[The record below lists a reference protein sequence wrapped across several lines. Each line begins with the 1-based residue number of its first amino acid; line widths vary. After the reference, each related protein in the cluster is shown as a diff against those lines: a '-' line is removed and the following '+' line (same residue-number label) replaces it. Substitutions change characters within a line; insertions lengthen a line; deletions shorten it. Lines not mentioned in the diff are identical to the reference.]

1 MSVEKSGFV
10 VSSKELRT
18 ELRRLLRQLPEESP
32 QVYDVMKD
40 LGLDCTLARKRRLP
54 VQRSRLAKA
63 AKRRLRLFGHGSRQR
78 LYRSKVFPAQIWDHQ
93 HLGTS
98 PIAVYRLRCTAAK
111 VTGSRA
117 GLGNV
122 HIGMSLH
129 WERDQDPLFYLAKQQ
144 LQLWMRLAGSAKI
157 CARHC
162 CSIMVG
168 SLLQLIVGLIRV
180 AESGRPLR
188 AMLDSPLLVVHK
200 VKAHM
205 FEEAFLHKYGA
216 DRHQSSPGSH
226 QRVSPLRSG
235 SAQSVPVLER
245 EDVSE
250 GIDDSAELL
259 QAQADLDVKLRAAEA
274 RLKRATAFKLPEA
287 EALRIEVQSLQLE
300 AKDLADQLAKI
311 STPIAAEGAM
321 ASSSRPRGEK
331 DRPPSAKPPKVN
343 TTWEKQTVLA
353 AKLRDMGVTCRA
365 CLEGP
370 WYHKPHDAG
379 ETCYKH
385 KLSMGTLSSPLSI
398 AALRKKGDV
407 TPARASDCGNVE
419 GESKASRDASRP
431 LSEYVR
437 FETKEGMAL
446 LYDPSPL
453 DKWIGKS
460 YRWDSRRQRHVETST
475 GDVLSAEDSEDF
487 QRYVQ
492 RHNERRQMGNQA
504 DELVKLV
511 ATHNP
516 AVEEELRIYI
526 GRFPGGVRRLL
537 AEGKKVYK
545 QPVDKQRHGG
555 AASTQTAELRH
566 RKDKTKK
573 DAKKKKGEK
582 KEKKAKK
589 DKKAKKNRRNTPN
602 AGEMVEEKPQQVEAA
617 AEPLIHEEVDWG
629 SEGDDT
635 VVSVIF
641 QFGGQEGILHIMD
654 RSIYELPDV
663 NFVHFDIP
671 PTTVGEEEPEKQA
684 QQAKTDEQGTPTKLS
699 DRLSWEKIEAMSN
712 EERFALS
719 QEVGPAFG
727 LSVAI
732 VAVCYWSLTLPVL
745 LNAYHDSTGEWPR
758 VEEIFSLSDGGKAAG
773 AVAGILGLA
782 ALLKPLRIACA
793 IALTPWTAD
802 NVLPL
807 VPWLSQ
813 KKEDGAGKA

>member
-1 MSVEKSGFV
+1 M
-10 VSSKELRT
+10 
-18 ELRRLLRQLPEESP
+18 
-32 QVYDVMKD
+32 
-40 LGLDCTLARKRRLP
+40 
-54 VQRSRLAKA
+54 
-63 AKRRLRLFGHGSRQR
+63 
-78 LYRSKVFPAQIWDHQ
+78 
-93 HLGTS
+93 
-98 PIAVYRLRCTAAK
+98 
-111 VTGSRA
+111 
-117 GLGNV
+117 
-122 HIGMSLH
+122 
-129 WERDQDPLFYLAKQQ
+129 
-144 LQLWMRLAGSAKI
+144 
-157 CARHC
+157 
-162 CSIMVG
+162 
-168 SLLQLIVGLIRV
+168 
-180 AESGRPLR
+180 
-188 AMLDSPLLVVHK
+188 
-200 VKAHM
+200 
-205 FEEAFLHKYGA
+205 
-216 DRHQSSPGSH
+216 
-226 QRVSPLRSG
+226 
-235 SAQSVPVLER
+235 
-245 EDVSE
+245 
-250 GIDDSAELL
+250 
-259 QAQADLDVKLRAAEA
+259 
-274 RLKRATAFKLPEA
+274 
-287 EALRIEVQSLQLE
+287 
-300 AKDLADQLAKI
+300 
-311 STPIAAEGAM
+311 
-321 ASSSRPRGEK
+321 
-331 DRPPSAKPPKVN
+331 
-343 TTWEKQTVLA
+343 LA

-635 VVSVIF
+635 EP
-641 QFGGQEGILHIMD
+641 QPAPHAEAAGGESDSDGMSPPVAPLHANW
-654 RSIYELPDV
+654 PW
-663 NFVHFDIP
+663 
-671 PTTVGEEEPEKQA
+671 GERGRP
-684 QQAKTDEQGTPTKLS
+684 S
-699 DRLSWEKIEAMSN
+699 DRASSSGGAQRPRTPSRSPRRRGGRKVTLQPGPMWE
-712 EERFALS
+712 
-719 QEVGPAFG
+719 
-727 LSVAI
+727 
-732 VAVCYWSLTLPVL
+732 AVQQVQRHMRRASM
-745 LNAYHDSTGEWPR
+745 
-758 VEEIFSLSDGGKAAG
+758 
-773 AVAGILGLA
+773 
-782 ALLKPLRIACA
+782 
-793 IALTPWTAD
+793 
-802 NVLPL
+802 
-807 VPWLSQ
+807 Q
-813 KKEDGAGKA
+813 